1 MKIKINTLEPY
12 TTISNTN
19 FTLSRNHSGSIV
31 FIDESNFENF
41 SVLRLPPPEHGLNFK
56 MINKPFN
63 SSKTLYIKSYNSSNE
78 LSELLYKTK
87 SIVGSTNP
95 SLTNT
100 LTILFTSCDI
110 GDELNFICDGTNWF
124 VNGIVS
130 NTAGY
135 DT

>member
-56 MINKPFN
+56 MINKTFN
-63 SSKTLYIKSYNSSNE
+63 ILKTLYIKSYNSSNE

-87 SIVGSTNP
+87 SITGGLNP

-100 LTILFTSCDI
+100 LTIAFTHCYI
-110 GDELNFICDGTNWF
+110 GDEINFICDGTNWY

-130 NTAGY
+130 NTDGY
-135 DT
+135 ST